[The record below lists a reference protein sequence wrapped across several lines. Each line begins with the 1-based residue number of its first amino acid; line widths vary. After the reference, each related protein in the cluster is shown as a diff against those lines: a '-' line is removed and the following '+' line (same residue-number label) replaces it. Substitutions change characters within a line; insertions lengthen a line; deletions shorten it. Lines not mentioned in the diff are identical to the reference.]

1 MEKSLHGHALMQEPL
16 RYQFCVL
23 SFSIYINNP
32 ADGLSSNPKL
42 STDDTSL
49 FVVIHGFVTS
59 QTQNFSSFVIFNNN
73 IVSETP
79 YQKHL
84 GIFLDAQ
91 LSSEENLKEISTK
104 VNRIVG
110 LLLELQKF

>member
-104 VNRIVG
+104 VNKIIG
-110 LLLELQKF
+110 LLPELQKF